1 MFKAIYFR
9 TEASYTKYKLAT
21 NVIQSHDPFNMI
33 VMDSAEKTPGLT
45 AEIKNTF
52 TFADIESIPNNRAI
66 LSISSIEKYHWDEA
80 VTYLK
85 VNNIVTVEE
94 LYNMSFII
102 VEIPKGTYESFE
114 AKINSSAINITYI
127 EQDQLEKVDLH
138 YAIPYSSHWHLGN
151 VDAQCAWDA
160 MSSFG
165 TSNAEE
171 PSCEAVPVSIT
182 PSTCCTKPEV
192 ALLDQGVQR
201 FHPDLHGMLS
211 GCDWNTNNEGE
222 TGAFEEDYNWN
233 VVNNNNNIDPTSI
246 YENHGTAMAGV
257 IASNNLNNNYG
268 LSVSQNY
275 VRVQVLKVLYVAS
288 AGTAS
293 PVYGGISAYIQGIN
307 RAVQNPRCAAINMSF
322 GGNQSYQSFQDAIT
336 YARTY
341 GRGGKGIPVFA
352 SAGNGPC
359 NGGCAAVVNQIKYPA
374 MYLDANAVGASGS
387 ENTKMTWSDFGTKL
401 FVAAPGSAILTTD
414 RTGAAGYTTVIAG
427 TSSNVDANNTNLAT
441 YTASG
446 TSAACCIVS
455 SIAACM
461 VAVNPNITAEQIETT
476 IGDTAAQTGGYTY
489 NAITGKSPELGH
501 GVIRMCT
508 AIQDVIDNID
518 GATVPVLTL
527 NITSSAIT
535 TTTCGT
541 TTITFTL
548 TAQDDNFN
556 EAVGFIYN
564 VHSSEALFANPGM
577 IPFAYGVISLSEAG
591 TYSIVLTVPNN
602 PSIITNTDYFLL
614 TLDLINESG
623 QVILA
628 TSSNT
633 AVNDGIIIEDSVATT
648 VTNGCVT
655 PGTDLSVQVLSYRLV
670 TNNLGQTV
678 RSFKVKY
685 TNTGTVTITSFNR
698 TYGWVGGMTATNTQT
713 YSGTTSSTT
722 PLLPGESRT
731 AYISFTGSTTP
742 PGYPATYF
750 HQINTVNGSPD
761 SNPTN
766 NNATIIVT
774 Q

>member
-33 VMDSAEKTPGLT
+33 VMDSADKTPGLT
-45 AEIKNTF
+45 TEIKNTF

-66 LSISSIEKYHWDEA
+66 LSISKIEKSYWDEA

-114 AKINSSAINITYI
+114 YKLMSSSVSFNYI

-171 PSCEAVPVSIT
+171 PSCEPVPFSIT

-211 GCDWNTNNEGE
+211 GCVWDSE
-222 TGAFEEDYNWN
+222 TSTFEEDYNWN
-233 VVNNNNNIDPTSI
+233 VLYNNNNIDPVSS
-246 YENHGTAMAGV
+246 YENHGTSMAGV

-288 AGTAS
+288 AGTS
-293 PVYGGISAYIQGIN
+293 NPVYTGISASIQGIN

-322 GGNQSYQSFQDAIT
+322 GSNQSYQPFQDAIT

-352 SAGNGPC
+352 AAGNGSC

-374 MYLDANAVGASGS
+374 MYLDANAVGASGTAD
-387 ENTKMTWSDFGTKL
+387 TKMTWSDFGTKL

-427 TSSNVDANNTNLAT
+427 TSSNVDANNTNLAV
-441 YTASG
+441 YNSSG
-446 TSAACCIVS
+446 TSVACCIVS

-461 VAVNPNITAEQIETT
+461 VAVNPNITAEQIETI

-548 TAQDDNFN
+548 SAEDDIWNN
-556 EAVGFIYN
+556 AVSFFYN
-564 VHSSEALFANPGM
+564 VWSSSSSGVNPGM
-577 IPFAYGVISLSEAG
+577 IPFANGVISLSEAG
-591 TYSIVLTVPNN
+591 TYSIVLTIPNN
-602 PSIITNTDYFLL
+602 PLIITNTDYFVLGVYL
-614 TLDLINESG
+614 YDASG
-623 QVILA
+623 QVITA

-633 AVNDGIIIEDSVATT
+633 AVNDGINIEDSVVAT
-648 VTNGCVT
+648 VTNGCPT

-670 TNNLGQTV
+670 TNNLGQTNRV
-678 RSFKVKY
+678 FKIKY

-722 PLLPGESRT
+722 PLLSGQSRT
-731 AYISFTGSTTP
+731 AEISFVGSTTP